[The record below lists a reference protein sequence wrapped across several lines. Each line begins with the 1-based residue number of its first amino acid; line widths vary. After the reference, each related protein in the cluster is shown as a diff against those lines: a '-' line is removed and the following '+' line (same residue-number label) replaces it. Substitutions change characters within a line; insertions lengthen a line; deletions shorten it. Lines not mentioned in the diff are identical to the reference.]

1 MPITDIEAKTERIK
15 MEREIY
21 LDNSATTRPYDEVV
35 DFIDD
40 INRNFYG
47 NPSSLHTKG
56 IQAEKLIRNSRDIIA
71 RTLGAARD
79 EIYFTSGG
87 TEANNLAIAGYL
99 YANPRKGKHIIT
111 TKTEHPSV
119 LEVFKHMSDQGY
131 NVDYLD
137 VDSKGSV
144 CIDDIERLVNED
156 TSLISIIGVNN
167 ETGAIQPI
175 DEIAAVINKIGKDI
189 ILHVDGV
196 QAYGKLNIILQNQR
210 IDILTMSSHKIHGPK
225 GVGAIYIK
233 KGTKV
238 KPLVLGGG
246 QERLLRSGTENVPG
260 ICGFGMAA
268 DITYKRIDSNGK
280 HCSCIKNMFI
290 ERLKNEVDSATVISP
305 ENSSPYILNVSFADI
320 RAEVLLHHLEAR
332 NIFVSTGSA
341 CSSRRQVHSHVLKA
355 MGVKPELIEGAIRFS
370 FSSFNTKEDIIETVE
385 AIKDILPKIRIRR
398 GGRR

>member
-1 MPITDIEAKTERIK
+1 
-15 MEREIY
+15 
-21 LDNSATTRPYDEVV
+21 
-35 DFIDD
+35 
-40 INRNFYG
+40 
-47 NPSSLHTKG
+47 
-56 IQAEKLIRNSRDIIA
+56 
-71 RTLGAARD
+71 
-79 EIYFTSGG
+79 
-87 TEANNLAIAGYL
+87 
-99 YANPRKGKHIIT
+99 
-111 TKTEHPSV
+111 
-119 LEVFKHMSDQGY
+119 
-131 NVDYLD
+131 
-137 VDSKGSV
+137 
-144 CIDDIERLVNED
+144 
-156 TSLISIIGVNN
+156 
-167 ETGAIQPI
+167 
-175 DEIAAVINKIGKDI
+175 
-189 ILHVDGV
+189 
-196 QAYGKLNIILQNQR
+196 
-210 IDILTMSSHKIHGPK
+210 MSSHKIHGPK

>member
-1 MPITDIEAKTERIK
+1 LPITDIEAKTERIK

-355 MGVKPELIEGAIRFS
+355 MGVKPELIEGAIR
-370 FSSFNTKEDIIETVE
+370 
-385 AIKDILPKIRIRR
+385 
-398 GGRR
+398 GGYN

>member
-1 MPITDIEAKTERIK
+1 
-15 MEREIY
+15 MEKEIY
-21 LDNSATTRPYDEVV
+21 LDNSATTRLYDEVV

-40 INRNFYG
+40 VNRNFYG

-56 IQAEKLIRNSRDIIA
+56 IQAEKLVRNSRDIIA

-87 TEANNLAIAGYL
+87 TESNNLAIAGYL

-119 LEVFKHMSDQGY
+119 LEVFKYMGDQGY

-137 VDSKGSV
+137 VDPKGSV
-144 CIDDIERLVNED
+144 RVEDIERLVNED
-156 TSLISIIGVNN
+156 TSLISIIYINN

-175 DEIAAVINKIGKDI
+175 DEIAAVIKRIGKDI
-189 ILHVDGV
+189 ALHVDAV
-196 QAYGKLNIILQNQR
+196 QAYGKLSIIPKNQG
-210 IDILTMSSHKIHGPK
+210 IDILTVSSHKIHGPK

-238 KPLVLGGG
+238 KPLILGGG
-246 QERLLRSGTENVPG
+246 QESLLRSGTENVSG

-268 DITYKRIDSNGK
+268 DITFKSIDSNGK

-290 ERLKNEVDSATVISP
+290 ERLKNEVEDAVVISP
-305 ENSSPYILNVSFADI
+305 ENSSPYILNVSFAGI

-341 CSSRRQVHSHVLKA
+341 CSSRKHIHSHVLKA
-355 MGVKPELIEGAIRFS
+355 MGIKPELIEGAIRFS
-370 FSSFNTKEDIIETVE
+370 FSSFNTNEDIIETVE
-385 AIKDILPKIRIRR
+385 AIKDILPKIRIKR

>member
-1 MPITDIEAKTERIK
+1 

-320 RAEVLLHHLEAR
+320 LAEVLLHHL
-332 NIFVSTGSA
+332 
-341 CSSRRQVHSHVLKA
+341 
-355 MGVKPELIEGAIRFS
+355 
-370 FSSFNTKEDIIETVE
+370 
-385 AIKDILPKIRIRR
+385 RR
-398 GGRR
+398 GIYLCPQDRPALQEDRFTAMCSRQWESNRNLLKEQ

>member
-1 MPITDIEAKTERIK
+1 MKQRGYK

-21 LDNSATTRPYDEVV
+21 LDNSATTRPYDEVI

-56 IQAEKLIRNSRDIIA
+56 IQAEKLMKESRDTIA
-71 RTLGAARD
+71 RTLGATRD
-79 EIYFTSGG
+79 EVYFTSGG

-111 TKTEHPSV
+111 TKIEHPSV
-119 LEVFKHMSDQGY
+119 LEVFKHMSEQGY
-131 NVDYLD
+131 KVDFLD
-137 VDSKGSV
+137 VDSKGLV
-144 CIDDIERLVNED
+144 RIDDLERLINED
-156 TSLISIIGVNN
+156 TSLISIICVNN
-167 ETGAIQPI
+167 ETGVIQPI
-175 DEIAAVINKIGKDI
+175 DEIAAAIKRSGKDI
-189 ILHVDGV
+189 VLHVDAV
-196 QAYGKLNIILQNQR
+196 QAYGKLNIIPKKQG
-210 IDILTMSSHKIHGPK
+210 IDILTVSSHKIHGPK
-225 GVGAIYIK
+225 GVGAIYIS
-233 KGTKV
+233 KGTKI

-268 DITYKRIDSNGK
+268 DITFKSIESNEK
-280 HCSCIKNMFI
+280 HCSSIKSMFI
-290 ERLKNEVDSATVISP
+290 EMLKNSVDGAVIISP
-305 ENSSPYILNVSFADI
+305 ENSSPYILNVSFADV
-320 RAEVLLHHLEAR
+320 RAEVLLHHLETR

-341 CSSRRQVHSHVLKA
+341 CSSRKNVHSHVLKA

-370 FSSFNTKEDIIETVE
+370 FSSFNTKEDIVETVE

-398 GGRR
+398 GGRK